1 MHSKRQNEI
10 IRYLSETRF
19 ARIEQLAELY
29 HVSMETI
36 RRDLLELEKDSAVKR
51 VRGGVVY
58 NSLRARRWSM
68 KNGWRTT
75 SLRSTPLPSWRP
87 GI

>member
-51 VRGGVVY
+51 VRGGVV
-58 NSLRARRWSM
+58 SSDADM
-68 KNGWRTT
+68 KSRT
-75 SLRSTPLPSWRP
+75 SLSW
-87 GI
+87 I